1 MRVRLLDSSRWQP
14 GGTPLEEVYPL
25 EGGMYKAGERRAG
38 MLSSK
43 AKRCLSLR
51 TKEREERERGEKVGR
66 ERRDGE

>member
-1 MRVRLLDSSRWQP
+1 
-14 GGTPLEEVYPL
+14 
-25 EGGMYKAGERRAG
+25 MYKAGERRAG